1 MRVRLLPFRV
11 MPHPSSGLQP
21 GPPPSLPQA
30 QAPPPSHSLAGQLTC
45 ISPAGPFT
53 ILYLLPRPSRSVPV
67 TLVLSAPKRES
78 CGNPQMTPSASNS
91 PSPSPAPKVPLCL
104 PKAPSS
110 GADSLAARRLGMA
123 RLVGTDSP
131 KASSGRSA
139 HEGKPGSRTARSAGA
154 ITGRTSGARLGPK
167 AGLDARRPG
176 LRGAPGRA
184 GGGRGRGDGIPR
196 RRRPAHPL
204 ARTPP

>member
-1 MRVRLLPFRV
+1 MCVRLRPLRA
-11 MPHPSSGLQP
+11 MPRPSARSPP

-30 QAPPPSHSLAGQLTC
+30 QAPPPSHSVAGRLAC

-53 ILYLLPRPSRSVPV
+53 ILYLLPRPSRSVPA

-78 CGNPQMTPSASNS
+78 CGNPQMTPSAPNS
-91 PSPSPAPKVPLCL
+91 PSPSPAPEVPLCL

-123 RLVGTDSP
+123 RPVGTDSP

-139 HEGKPGSRTARSAGA
+139 HEGKPDSRTARSAGTIA
-154 ITGRTSGARLGPK
+154 GR
-167 AGLDARRPG
+167 
-176 LRGAPGRA
+176 RA
-184 GGGRGRGDGIPR
+184 VQG
-196 RRRPAHPL
+196 
-204 ARTPP
+204 